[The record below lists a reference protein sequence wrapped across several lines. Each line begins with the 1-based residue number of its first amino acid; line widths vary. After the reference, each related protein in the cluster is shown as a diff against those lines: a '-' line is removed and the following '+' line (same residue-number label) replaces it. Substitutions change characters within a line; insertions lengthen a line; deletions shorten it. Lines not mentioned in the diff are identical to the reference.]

1 MVQANTNHRLEIP
14 EQEVDLRELDWASWL
29 HPMADVSGPVV
40 CISVPSLP
48 WLVHED
54 GPFETVAS
62 TDCPMCY
69 LRPRS
74 NEAVRMVEGY
84 LGSLTTEE
92 RTLLHLL
99 NQQLPSGGWEAP
111 STLTQAG
118 ISAAVHVQRKHIP
131 RTLKR
136 MESNGIISVTQRHIP
151 GGKQRK
157 RVYTLTEDG
166 TAQAESLRDRVFAQ
180 IVTVDGDAKPLGTL
194 WSSPQ
199 PVLELLSHV
208 DEGMVFHTT
217 ALISPVSNPEGMVS
231 IDAQYGEELVRR
243 MFARAWEDGKITKD
257 EQSLLNEVVEFLG
270 MHPERARR
278 LSNEARKSLKIPPP
292 EEVYYDMI
300 LQALDD
306 GEIMQE
312 EIDLLDTFRV
322 AFGIDQV
329 THNALLERAREQP
342 ATSQHYETYK
352 ATVKTALQDN
362 VITTDEHAMLRT
374 LRTQLDISDEEH
386 DQILAELSQS
396 TRR

>member
-1 MVQANTNHRLEIP
+1 
-14 EQEVDLRELDWASWL
+14 
-29 HPMADVSGPVV
+29 
-40 CISVPSLP
+40 
-48 WLVHED
+48 
-54 GPFETVAS
+54 
-62 TDCPMCY
+62 
-69 LRPRS
+69 
-74 NEAVRMVEGY
+74 MVEGY
-84 LGSLTTEE
+84 LGTLTTEE
-92 RTLLHLL
+92 RTMLHLL

-111 STLTQAG
+111 ATLTQAG

-136 MESNGIISVTQRHIP
+136 MEANGLLNVAQRHIP

-157 RVYTLTEDG
+157 RVYTLSELG
-166 TAQAESLRDRVFAQ
+166 NEQAGALRDRLFNE
-180 IVTVDGDAKPLGTL
+180 TVSAGGSEVKLGSL
-194 WSSPQ
+194 WNSPQ

-208 DEGMVFHTT
+208 DEGMVFHSS

-231 IDAQYGEELVRR
+231 IDGQYGEELVRR

-312 EIDLLDTFRV
+312 EIDLLNTFRV

-329 THNALLERAREQP
+329 THNALLDKARSVP
-342 ATSQHYETYK
+342 ITSEHYDTY
-352 ATVKTALQDN
+352 AAMVRTAMQDS
-362 VITTDEHAMLRT
+362 VITADEHAMLRT
-374 LRTQLDISDEEH
+374 LRTQLEITEDEHER
-386 DQILAELSQS
+386 ILAEYANG
-396 TRR
+396 R